1 MKHYTLLL
9 LLVHSSWFNPK
20 WIILYWRLFFV
31 SVVIESKHNRI
42 IILIWSETKTK
53 EFSNL
58 KMIWLVCARKNKK
71 ITFSFR
77 KGFWSF
83 ISFCLCVSI
92 SCIKQNPSGLILVLA
107 NLYIWGFSLF
117 CFRCFVVFGSRMITK
132 IVLFFSK
139 RKLFIQAELFISSRF
154 FWAILVLFSFS
165 LISIIFVFAIVL

>member
-1 MKHYTLLL
+1 MVRNK
-9 LLVHSSWFNPK
+9 NK
-20 WIILYWRLFFV
+20 
-31 SVVIESKHNRI
+31 RI
-42 IILIWSETKTK
+42 FQFENDMVGLCE
-53 EFSNL
+53 
-58 KMIWLVCARKNKK
+58 RKNKK

-165 LISIIFVFAIVL
+165 LISIIFVFCHCPRIFWFQMKMLSVKKMIV